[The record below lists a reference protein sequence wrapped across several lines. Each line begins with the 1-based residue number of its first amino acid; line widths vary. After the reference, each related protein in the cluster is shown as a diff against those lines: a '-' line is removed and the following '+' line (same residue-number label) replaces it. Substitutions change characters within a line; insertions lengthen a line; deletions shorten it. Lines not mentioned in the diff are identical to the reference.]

1 MQLKKIRA
9 KDMRQ
14 AMMQVREELGDDAAI
29 LSSRSLPAGGVE
41 VIATLAPAAPVVSTA
56 AAEVATLENNVSKA
70 EFGAMRSELHSI
82 RTLLQ
87 QRINGLAWEQFS
99 NRSPSQAVV
108 WERLTAMGIPGFLT
122 RQLVDKAASGKTIDQ
137 SWKQVLAALVK
148 SIPVLGNDP
157 VQEGGRYAFVGPTG
171 AGKTTTI
178 AKLATKYVL
187 EHGPESVSLVTTD
200 SFRLAAHEQLR
211 TLGRILGVTVKVV
224 DEQHTLPETL
234 AGLSHKNLI
243 LIDTAGL
250 PAGHPEQQRQ
260 LSLLRGVFNLQKWL
274 VLPVTS
280 QAQVLR
286 SAWESCSTAG
296 ISACVLTH
304 MDEACVLGDTLSL
317 AIEQKLPVAYETF
330 GQAIP
335 DDIAVAQA
343 TALVRRAVSL
353 GRQQAEVPV
362 ERERLMSEYGGNPMP
377 AHEFRRLA
385 SI

>member
-1 MQLKKIRA
+1 
-9 KDMRQ
+9 
-14 AMMQVREELGDDAAI
+14 
-29 LSSRSLPAGGVE
+29 
-41 VIATLAPAAPVVSTA
+41 
-56 AAEVATLENNVSKA
+56 
-70 EFGAMRSELHSI
+70 
-82 RTLLQ
+82 
-87 QRINGLAWEQFS
+87 
-99 NRSPSQAVV
+99 
-108 WERLTAMGIPGFLT
+108 
-122 RQLVDKAASGKTIDQ
+122 
-137 SWKQVLAALVK
+137 
-148 SIPVLGNDP
+148 
-157 VQEGGRYAFVGPTG
+157 
-171 AGKTTTI
+171 
-178 AKLATKYVL
+178 
-187 EHGPESVSLVTTD
+187 
-200 SFRLAAHEQLR
+200 
-211 TLGRILGVTVKVV
+211 LGVTVKVV